1 MQQLLEPDLLQT
13 LISRFNKTVLRHN
26 KTWQPRGHKTE
37 PYHLCVISHIVPVSF
52 TALIAL
58 FLHGLI

>member
-26 KTWQPRGHKTE
+26 KTRQLRGRKTE
-37 PYHLCVISHIVPVSF
+37 PYHLCVIPHIFPVSF